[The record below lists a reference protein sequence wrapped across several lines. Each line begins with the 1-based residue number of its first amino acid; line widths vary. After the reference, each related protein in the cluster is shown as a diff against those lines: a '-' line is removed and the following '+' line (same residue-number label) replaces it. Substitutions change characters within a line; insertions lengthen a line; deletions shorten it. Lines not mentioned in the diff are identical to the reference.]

1 MPTGIMKI
9 KKKEFLSLKQGSMT
23 VTEYRDKFLQL
34 APYAPTE
41 VAEDS
46 DKQEHFME
54 GLRDTLQLQLMYGHY
69 NNFNHLVD
77 RALLT
82 EQKSREIEDR
92 KRKFTPTP
100 TNGSN
105 CPHQPQQQG
114 YQQRPATTAESGP
127 ALSTAEPAVS
137 PATTR
142 SASGTT

>member
-1 MPTGIMKI
+1 
-9 KKKEFLSLKQGSMT
+9 
-23 VTEYRDKFLQL
+23 
-34 APYAPTE
+34 
-41 VAEDS
+41 
-46 DKQEHFME
+46 ME
-54 GLRDTLQLQLMYGHY
+54 GLRDTLQLQLMNGHY

-105 CPHQPQQQG
+105 RPQ
-114 YQQRPATTAESGP
+114 SGP
-127 ALSTAEPAVS
+127 ALSTAEPAAS
-137 PATTR
+137 PSPTS

>member
-1 MPTGIMKI
+1 
-9 KKKEFLSLKQGSMT
+9 MT

-34 APYAPTE
+34 ARYAPTE

-54 GLRDTLQLQLMYGHY
+54 GLRDTLQLQLMNGHY

-105 CPHQPQQQG
+105 RPRQPQQ
-114 YQQRPATTAESGP
+114 
-127 ALSTAEPAVS
+127 
-137 PATTR
+137 
-142 SASGTT
+142 